1 MVRLYKNFD
10 ISKNHKGS
18 IILIG
23 NFDGV
28 HLGHQKL
35 FKLAKSYKKKYNLK
49 IGVINFDPMPKM
61 FFNKSLKNFRL
72 SSINQKINLL
82 NNLGVDFIV
91 TKKFDKTFS
100 KTKSI
105 NFIKNILSNKL
116 KARFIFVSNNF
127 RFGNKREGDVKFLI
141 QNEEKYNYQVIK
153 PKPLLVNKKI
163 VSSSLIR
170 NYLEKGFLERAN
182 KLLNKKWSIE
192 GIVQKGRQV
201 GKKIGFPTCNI
212 DIKDYV
218 LAKPGVYAVR
228 VLRKNNFKILK
239 GIANLGYRPTFNQK
253 KILLEVHLFNFSG
266 NLYNKHLSVEFLKF
280 IRKEKKFKNIN
291 KLKSQIKLD
300 LKIAKKSI
308 MSNSQINLP
317 KTAFSMKANLPVR
330 EPEILEYWKKI
341 NLYQELRQSSK
352 GKEKFVL
359 HDGPPYANG
368 NIHMGTALNKILKDI
383 IVKFHQM
390 DGKDSI
396 YVPGWDCHGLPI
408 EWKIEEQY
416 KKNKKNKNEVPI
428 VEFRKEC
435 RSFAEKWIEVHKGQF
450 KRLGVIGDWEN
461 YYSTMSYDAEA
472 QIVRELGKF
481 LKEGSLYRGFKPV
494 LWSTVEKTALADA
507 EVEYQDHKSDTIY
520 TSFSVKSSNIKE
532 LEGSEIIIWTTT
544 PWTIPANKALAYNEA
559 LDYVLIQ
566 LNDDGDF
573 KNRKI
578 VIAEALIESVIK
590 ECSIKRL

>member
-1 MVRLYKNFD
+1 MVKLYKNFN

-35 FKLAKSYKKKYNLK
+35 FNLAKSYKKKYGLK

-72 SSINQKINLL
+72 SSIDQKVNLL

-105 NFIKNILSNKL
+105 NFIKNILSNKI
-116 KARFIFVSNNF
+116 KAKFIFVSNNF
-127 RFGNKREGDVKFLI
+127 RFGNKREGDVNFLI
-141 QNEEKYNYQVIK
+141 QNEHKYNYQVIK
-153 PKPLLVNKKI
+153 PKPLLINKKI

-170 NYLEKGFLERAN
+170 NYLENGYLEKAN
-182 KLLNKKWSIE
+182 KLLDRKWSIK

-228 VLRKNNFKILK
+228 VLRKNNLKILK
-239 GIANLGYRPTFNQK
+239 GIANLGFRPTFNQK

-300 LKIAKKSI
+300 LKIA
-308 MSNSQINLP
+308 
-317 KTAFSMKANLPVR
+317 
-330 EPEILEYWKKI
+330 
-341 NLYQELRQSSK
+341 
-352 GKEKFVL
+352 
-359 HDGPPYANG
+359 
-368 NIHMGTALNKILKDI
+368 
-383 IVKFHQM
+383 
-390 DGKDSI
+390 
-396 YVPGWDCHGLPI
+396 
-408 EWKIEEQY
+408 
-416 KKNKKNKNEVPI
+416 
-428 VEFRKEC
+428 
-435 RSFAEKWIEVHKGQF
+435 
-450 KRLGVIGDWEN
+450 
-461 YYSTMSYDAEA
+461 
-472 QIVRELGKF
+472 
-481 LKEGSLYRGFKPV
+481 
-494 LWSTVEKTALADA
+494 
-507 EVEYQDHKSDTIY
+507 
-520 TSFSVKSSNIKE
+520 
-532 LEGSEIIIWTTT
+532 
-544 PWTIPANKALAYNEA
+544 
-559 LDYVLIQ
+559 
-566 LNDDGDF
+566 
-573 KNRKI
+573 NR
-578 VIAEALIESVIK
+578 A
-590 ECSIKRL
+590 

>member
-1 MVRLYKNFD
+1 
-10 ISKNHKGS
+10 
-18 IILIG
+18 
-23 NFDGV
+23 
-28 HLGHQKL
+28 LGHQKL
-35 FKLAKSYKKKYNLK
+35 LKLAKSYKKKYNLK

-61 FFNKSLKNFRL
+61 FFNKTLKNFRL

-82 NNLGVDFIV
+82 NNLGVDFII

-116 KARFIFVSNNF
+116 KARFVFVSNNF

-141 QNEEKYNYQVIK
+141 QNENKYNYQVIK

-170 NYLEKGFLERAN
+170 NYLEKGFLKRAN

-192 GIVQKGRQV
+192 GVVKKGRQV

-300 LKIAKKSI
+300 LKTAKK
-308 MSNSQINLP
+308 
-317 KTAFSMKANLPVR
+317 A
-330 EPEILEYWKKI
+330 
-341 NLYQELRQSSK
+341 
-352 GKEKFVL
+352 
-359 HDGPPYANG
+359 
-368 NIHMGTALNKILKDI
+368 
-383 IVKFHQM
+383 
-390 DGKDSI
+390 
-396 YVPGWDCHGLPI
+396 
-408 EWKIEEQY
+408 
-416 KKNKKNKNEVPI
+416 
-428 VEFRKEC
+428 
-435 RSFAEKWIEVHKGQF
+435 
-450 KRLGVIGDWEN
+450 
-461 YYSTMSYDAEA
+461 
-472 QIVRELGKF
+472 
-481 LKEGSLYRGFKPV
+481 
-494 LWSTVEKTALADA
+494 
-507 EVEYQDHKSDTIY
+507 
-520 TSFSVKSSNIKE
+520 
-532 LEGSEIIIWTTT
+532 
-544 PWTIPANKALAYNEA
+544 
-559 LDYVLIQ
+559 
-566 LNDDGDF
+566 
-573 KNRKI
+573 
-578 VIAEALIESVIK
+578 
-590 ECSIKRL
+590 